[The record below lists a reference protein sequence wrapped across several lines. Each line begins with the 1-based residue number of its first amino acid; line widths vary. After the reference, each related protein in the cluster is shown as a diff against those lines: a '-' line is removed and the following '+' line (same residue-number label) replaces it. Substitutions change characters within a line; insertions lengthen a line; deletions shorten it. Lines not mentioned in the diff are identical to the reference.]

1 MSKKDDNKLERESI
15 EVSDLRV
22 WKHQQNLSGEDII
35 SNVID
40 NQAKIKNYTEALNEE
55 ENRDKR
61 KVRNYQSFDPF
72 KNKKKKNSDIS
83 ENVQKIMSEVGKL
96 VLDMKHISENSYKN
110 NISSLVNTTKQIKR
124 TEIMEEPNTILKVK
138 EKQYKDSLEGKTK
151 RTPNYQFLA
160 DSYRRQINKAF
171 VNYNPNI
178 HLSNIHKLRQT
189 EPETDKEYQLRL
201 KEINENTNFRNPL
214 FFGRNY
220 KIVEDANKSKENK
233 EDNRNEDK
241 SIMAGNNSSIGL
253 TVATAESENNNNSIQ
268 IQHSQ
273 KSIPGIYGKK
283 NKKKNK
289 KMEVKKKFPEKE
301 KREKELDLM
310 SKVLNNIGE
319 SISDENIDIYFS
331 RYKDLPGTEISQQ
344 RHVFFN
350 GMEKSNKLLTEIQ
363 EILHYKDADDD
374 ANLKKRIV
382 TSESDALADRL
393 GIMKRAAINEIEAFE
408 KRENKIFQQK

>member
-110 NISSLVNTTKQIKR
+110 NISSLVNTKKKIKK
-124 TEIMEEPNTILKVK
+124 TEIMEEPNTILKIK
-138 EKQYKDSLEGKTK
+138 EREYKASLEGRTK

-160 DSYRRQINKAF
+160 DNYRKQINKTF

-178 HLSNIHKLRQT
+178 HLSNIHKLRKT
-189 EPETDKEYQLRL
+189 EPETDKEYQTRV
-201 KEINENTNFRNPL
+201 KEINELSNFRNPL

-220 KIVEDANKSKENK
+220 KIVKNLDTNESR
-233 EDNRNEDK
+233 EDNKLEDK
-241 SIMAGNNSSIGL
+241 SIMAGNNSSIGY
-253 TVATAESENNNNSIQ
+253 TVETAVTENNNNSKIQ
-268 IQHSQ
+268 YSKI
-273 KSIPGIYGKK
+273 SIPSIFGKK
-283 NKKKNK
+283 PKKKK
-289 KMEVKKKFPEKE
+289 KKLEIRNKFPEKE

-310 SKVLNNIGE
+310 SKVLGNIGE
-319 SISDENIDIYFS
+319 SISDENMDLYFQS
-331 RYKDLPGTEISQQ
+331 YKNLPGTEISQQ

-363 EILHYKDADDD
+363 EILHYKDFDDD
-374 ANLKKRIV
+374 ANIKKRIV
-382 TSESDALADRL
+382 TGESDALADRL
-393 GIMKRAAINEIEAFE
+393 GVMKKSSINEIEAFE
-408 KRENKIFQQK
+408 KKEKNKTFPQK